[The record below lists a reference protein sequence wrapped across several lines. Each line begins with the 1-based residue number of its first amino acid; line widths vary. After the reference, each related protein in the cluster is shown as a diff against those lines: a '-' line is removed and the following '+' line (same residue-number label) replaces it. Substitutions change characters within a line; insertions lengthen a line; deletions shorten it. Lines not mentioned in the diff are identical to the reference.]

1 MADDLKIGV
10 DYSEVNQATQAVD
23 QLGQT
28 AGRTARKTKRFA
40 ATGLQQVGYQVG
52 DFAVQVQSGTNA
64 MVALGQQGSQLLGI
78 LGPMGAVAG
87 AALAIA
93 TAVVM
98 AGNSTKEL
106 SFDFKKFTSDMK
118 TAFAG
123 AQPLFDAIG
132 KALRWVGG
140 QMVSVLNG
148 ALKGLAKW
156 YTTLA
161 HLPAIA
167 KEVFGRFIIRVQML
181 PKQIELMSVRAQKSF
196 NTLRMNVLALS
207 REMGNN
213 FRGTFRGVSD
223 YITTIFSGLKD
234 SIKDIFIGI
243 SISVVE
249 SVQSMIEGITS
260 KIDVL
265 IHGMNRIRSQF
276 GLESIEKFGESDFGQ
291 GVIDDLRNSLTGTQM
306 SQVAKDAA
314 EAFRQAVYN
323 ASLNGPSP
331 FENMLKFENLILGY
345 EEAGI
350 SKVLG
355 LMSAELGKPLE
366 SVQDLRAAL
375 EEIPDIDLASYFSF
389 VAKQGDFALSK
400 MQERALELAQALEKG
415 FTDGFMSLVDGT
427 KSAKDA
433 FRDMAAYIIKELYRI
448 LVVQQIVGQFDI
460 NKKTGATTKSGILG
474 AIFTGLGFE
483 GGGYTGAGP
492 RAGGLDGKGG
502 FMAMLHPNE
511 TVVDHT
517 KGQTGGVVVNQTFN
531 FSANGDESVK
541 RIIAS
546 EAPKIASMTQQKLMD
561 SRRRGGSMKQVFS

>member
-10 DYSEVNQATQAVD
+10 DYSEVNQATKAVD

-93 TAVVM
+93 TAIGM
-98 AGNSTKEL
+98 ASTSTKSL
-106 SFDFKKFTSDMK
+106 SFDFKGFVKDMK
-118 TAFAG
+118 TAFSAAQPIIDGLMKGLRYAG
-123 AQPLFDAIG
+123 ARMMDVINFLITGYAKFLT
-132 KALRWVGG
+132 AL
-140 QMVSVLNG
+140 
-148 ALKGLAKW
+148 
-156 YTTLA
+156 T
-161 HLPAIA
+161 HLPAVA
-167 KEVFGRFIIRVQML
+167 KEAAGKFVLRFSLIKTNIDILGHTFSIFMNNVGKNAEVGMTN
-181 PKQIELMSVRAQKSF
+181 F
-196 NTLRMNVLALS
+196 NNTVS
-207 REMGNN
+207 
-213 FRGTFRGVSD
+213 GTFLGTVA
-223 YITTIFSGLKD
+223 YIKAVWGTLGTVLSNAMK
-234 SIKDIFIGI
+234 
-243 SISVVE
+243 
-249 SVQSMIEGITS
+249 TAAANT
-260 KIDVL
+260 IDV
-265 IHGMNRIRSQF
+265 I
-276 GLESIEKFGESDFGQ
+276 
-291 GVIDDLRNSLTGTQM
+291 
-306 SQVAKDAA
+306 
-314 EAFRQAVYN
+314 
-323 ASLNGPSP
+323 
-331 FENMLKFENLILGY
+331 ENMLNSIVKRINDLSAAINSVLPEKFKSYGLGEIGDFNFGADKMFNTTDDNFGSLGQKASEAFWEAYSQAQNYAVTGNYDKLIQGQQKAIAMLKVQAAGY
-345 EEAGI
+345 A
-350 SKVLG
+350 KT
-355 LMSAELGKPLE
+355 LE
-366 SVQDLRAAL
+366 QPNQALQDMYDAIASI
-375 EEIPDIDLASYFSF
+375 EDIDLGSYFKF

-400 MQERALELAQALEKG
+400 MQERALELSQALEKG

-483 GGGYTGAGP
+483 GGGYTGSGP
-492 RAGGLDGKGG
+492 RSGGLDGKGG